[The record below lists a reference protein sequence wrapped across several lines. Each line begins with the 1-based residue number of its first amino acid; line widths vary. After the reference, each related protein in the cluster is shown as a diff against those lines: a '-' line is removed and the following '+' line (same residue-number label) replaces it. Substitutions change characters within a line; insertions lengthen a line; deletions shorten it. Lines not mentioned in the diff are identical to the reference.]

1 VFIPAREAEK
11 REEMKTYQI
20 GEVAQ
25 DGGVTAV
32 TKYWASR
39 SGARAKQV
47 NLFATDP
54 DTFWLIG
61 YEHGKGFF
69 LEAENN

>member
-1 VFIPAREAEK
+1 
-11 REEMKTYQI
+11 MKTYKI
-20 GEVAQ
+20 GVVAK
-25 DGGVTAV
+25 DNTVTEE

-39 SGARAKQV
+39 SGARAKQA
-47 NLFATDP
+47 NLFWVDP

-69 LEAENN
+69 LEAETN